1 MGTGASRSPRNV
13 QKEIFVRFDDTVKK
27 VCCISTCGR
36 LYMWVKS
43 SRLCVINARLSSLPI
58 VRLAISKICLHL
70 LPVSL
75 GKVGPTVRTKCSC
88 LS

>member
-1 MGTGASRSPRNV
+1 MGEEFKA
-13 QKEIFVRFDDTVKK
+13 
-27 VCCISTCGR
+27 
-36 LYMWVKS
+36 
-43 SRLCVINARLSSLPI
+43 LCNQGCPI